1 MRRVCR
7 AVVIAVLVTAATV
20 NAFPQPA
27 RAADPS
33 AESQFVARINSL
45 RESKGLAPLEVD
57 SELVGVARRWT
68 DRMVGNGHISHNPN
82 LAGDVDEDWIKLG
95 ENVGVGAN
103 VDQLMD
109 AFIASPEHYKN
120 LVDPDYGYVGVGVS
134 YDDRGRMYT
143 THNFMQLAGQGYVSA
158 PVKAAPEPPALPRP
172 PEPPPPPPPP
182 PKPPAVPQRVRTVLV
197 ALHAADEDAALTP
210 PPQLHPQ

>member
-1 MRRVCR
+1 M
-7 AVVIAVLVTAATV
+7 
-20 NAFPQPA
+20 
-27 RAADPS
+27 S
-33 AESQFVARINSL
+33 RINSL
-45 RESKGLAPLEVD
+45 RESKGLAPLQVD

-68 DRMVGNGHISHNPN
+68 DRMVANGHISHNPN

-103 VDQLMD
+103 VDQLMN

-134 YDDRGRMYT
+134 YDGSGRMYT

-182 PKPPAVPQRVRTVLV
+182 PTPPAVPQRVRAVLTVL
-197 ALHAADEDAALTP
+197 HMADEDAAVTP
-210 PPQLHPQ
+210 PPQLRLQ

>member
-1 MRRVCR
+1 MRVPGRTGIV
-7 AVVIAVLVTAATV
+7 ALLVVAITIIGWS
-20 NAFPQPA
+20 PPA
-27 RAADPS
+27 NAADPS
-33 AESQFVARINSL
+33 AESAFVARINSL
-45 RESKGLAPLEVD
+45 RESKGLNPLQVD

-120 LVDPDYGYVGVGVS
+120 LVDPSYEYVGVGVS
-134 YDDRGRMYT
+134 YDDAGRMYT
-143 THNFMQLAGQGYVSA
+143 THNFMQLAGDGYVSA
-158 PVKAAPEPPALPRP
+158 PVTQSAPEPPAL
-172 PEPPPPPPPP
+172 PPPPPPPP
-182 PKPPAVPQRVRTVLV
+182 PEPPKPPATPQRVRTVLTV
-197 ALHAADEDAALTP
+197 LHVADEDAAVTP
-210 PPQLHPQ
+210 LPQLHLR